1 MSTLQKPM
9 TKQQLAIAV
18 FLHTYLS
25 INDNMP
31 TLVQISEAF
40 GVWGNATW
48 CHIQALRKRGV
59 LETSENTSQLRFA
72 RTEIGVE
79 YRAKIVAERQ
89 RQGGVA

>member
-1 MSTLQKPM
+1 MNTIRKPM
-9 TKQQLAIAV
+9 TKQQLAVAV

-31 TLVQISEAF
+31 TFVQISEAF
-40 GVWGNATW
+40 GVWSNTTW

-72 RTEIGVE
+72 RTEIGLK
-79 YRAKIVAERQ
+79 YRAQIVAERQ
-89 RQGGVA
+89 RQGGAA